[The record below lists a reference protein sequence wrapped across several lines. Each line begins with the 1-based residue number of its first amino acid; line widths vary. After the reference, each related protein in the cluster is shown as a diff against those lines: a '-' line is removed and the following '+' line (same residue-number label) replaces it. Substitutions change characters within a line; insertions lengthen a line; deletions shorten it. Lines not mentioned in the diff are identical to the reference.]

1 MLVTNPGPDGWHIP
15 ALDVTLQPGESFE
28 LPDGADMVGLP
39 GAPGMLENVE
49 PTHVAGE
56 GE

>member
-49 PTHVAGE
+49 PNHVE
-56 GE
+56 GEQ